1 MIFLFTGSKFPHY
14 WFNTKCK
21 PFKGIRGTLVK
32 TWTSILGTCSG
43 AFHSVYW
50 PLSSL
55 LETCWPSSYFP
66 RADFATVH
74 TSCWWAWPQQ
84 ICWSDYYPFQFTFHV
99 HYTTRFF
106 IVVFDCIDM
115 FSGLASIFTVTLIS
129 LERMHAISWPLR
141 HRSLSNRVYV
151 AGIALPW
158 ILAAMVT
165 STRLLLHFSII
176 TRCHFVILIIIS
188 LSSPLT
194 ITICCYR
201 SIWKNIKSRL
211 PNPHRTGS
219 DEKLIKTL
227 M

>member
-1 MIFLFTGSKFPHY
+1 M
-14 WFNTKCK
+14 
-21 PFKGIRGTLVK
+21 K
-32 TWTSILGTCSG
+32 TWTSILGTCSE

-74 TSCWWAWPQQ
+74 TSFWWAWPQQ
-84 ICWSDYYPFQFTFHV
+84 ICWSDYYPFQDISRPLHHKILYCCVWLYRHV
-99 HYTTRFF
+99 FWAR
-106 IVVFDCIDM
+106 IDLHRHLNL
-115 FSGLASIFTVTLIS
+115 SGKNN
-129 LERMHAISWPLR
+129 AISWPLR
-141 HRSLSNRVYV
+141 HRSLSNRIYV

-176 TRCHFVILIIIS
+176 TRCHFVILKIIS